1 MVRLGRGFSPRP
13 LCHGL
18 PERGLEQE
26 IGRKHMS
33 RLLTTI
39 AIAAAMAVAVAPL
52 ANAAHKSMHHH
63 AHHAKG
69 GCKGEF
75 MYMKG
80 GKCMDARAKA

>member
-1 MVRLGRGFSPRP
+1 MP
-13 LCHGL
+13 
-18 PERGLEQE
+18 
-26 IGRKHMS
+26 
-33 RLLTTI
+33 RLLITI
-39 AIAAAMAVAVAPL
+39 AIATAMAVVVAPV
-52 ANAAHKSMHHH
+52 ANARHHHH